1 MVTRSTSMVIS
12 CLPRLLTSVYFSF
25 LLGSGEAR
33 EFLPTVSIE
42 RNKNLTP
49 NKPPFIRILEASSSM
64 YNMSHPRVRS
74 LANAEKT
81 VFLNDI
87 TIYFQGLPTL
97 FDENTRKAFEKSTE
111 RYLTESVLAG
121 TSDFKFSSK
130 ITDQGRGYVICD
142 FEIELQGKAAP
153 SISAAEVMFRDLI
166 SYSFNDAYSNKSY
179 IKLLKDS
186 SFNFQNIKAV
196 SLVAKWTSE
205 PTRSPEP
212 TTITTA
218 TPTLSPASPLQEFY
232 VDGLF
237 LEFYGIAELNQLD
250 RYLLK
255 IVTEKFLQ
263 GAIIPELGADFQQV
277 TVKLTVSEDYFFNK
291 MKVGLEVTGSVRAV
305 QSMTSFALNNNAL
318 KNILVGTFHL
328 KQDDYLSKLIV
339 LRKGL
344 YNFKISILSAA
355 PSAFPSES
363 TDEPT
368 LYQPSQTPS
377 LFVDAA
383 TNYPS
388 HKLSYD
394 PSENPS
400 PVPFNLPSEEPSFI
414 LSKIPSVEPNFLP
427 SSTPSSPTNYPTL
440 FPVSSPSI
448 GPTNE
453 PTFTPSDKHSFY
465 PSNIPSTLPSNLPSI
480 LPSKSNRPNNN
491 PSQVPSEY
499 PTLAPT
505 PCLDDNTYTS
515 RYGLKCGD
523 YSQRPCSEMHNT
535 GFSLLE
541 VEELIMRCK
550 KTCNNCQLSRNPSGL
565 PSTTDTI
572 ISSQAHSE
580 VHDPSTEPRGS
591 QTERCSNDISFKDK
605 YGFNCEF
612 YRHADCSQLEKQ
624 GFSKIDMDA
633 LVSACPDSCNT
644 DCPYDTITSFD
655 DNDSCIDNP
664 NFRDSRY
671 GLSCTQHD
679 GITCEKLVKIG
690 FSEKIVKEIVA
701 QCPYSCKKC
710 PGMSNVGNHT
720 FISGRAIYEDGIATN
735 SPNFIL
741 ILGSSI
747 AGSII
752 IAFLLFV
759 SIFHRKIKNTGNDG
773 QTSPTKSQVS
783 KQYSYYSKGDDGDPS
798 NFTSDSFRPVSG
810 SESTEN
816 NSFVELTV
824 GEMDEINIHSG
835 SRVPNNSGVFDIARV
850 ASVLPEGHDW
860 VPVTSS
866 FDCSSEC
873 EIQEIILMSKPAEGG
888 PSRSRSSKSKMDSN
902 MFGPATTMAV
912 GLGSLQR
919 FSHKIPPKVNPNSSM
934 SSRLSNSIPSG
945 FKIIDD
951 DSSELKGIDEDTDLS
966 ELDFERDESPP
977 NSISSLSSYSLV

>member
-1 MVTRSTSMVIS
+1 MVIS
-12 CLPRLLTSVYFSF
+12 CLPLLLTSVYFSF
-25 LLGSGEAR
+25 LLGFGEAR
-33 EFLPTVSIE
+33 DFLSTVSIK
-42 RNKNLTP
+42 RNRNYKNLTP
-49 NKPPFIRILEASSSM
+49 NKHPFIRIVEASSSM
-64 YNMSHPRVRS
+64 YKMSHPRVRS
-74 LANAEKT
+74 LANAENT
-81 VFLNDI
+81 VFLDDI
-87 TIYFQGLPTL
+87 TIYFQGLPTS
-97 FDENTRKAFEKSTE
+97 FDKNTRQAFEKSTE

-186 SFNFQNIKAV
+186 SFNFRNIKAV

-205 PTRSPEP
+205 PTRSPKP
-212 TTITTA
+212 TAIMTDS
-218 TPTLSPASPLQEFY
+218 PTLVPASSLLEFY

-263 GAIIPELGADFQQV
+263 GAIIPELGADFQKV

-291 MKVGLEVTGSVRAV
+291 MKVGLEVTGSVRADR
-305 QSMTSFALNNNAL
+305 SMTSLVLNNNAV

-328 KQDDYLSKLIV
+328 KHDDYLSKLIV

-344 YNFKISILSAA
+344 YNFKTSILSDA

-363 TDEPT
+363 TGRPT
-368 LYQPSQTPS
+368 LHKPSQTPS
-377 LFVDAA
+377 SFVAA
-383 TNYPS
+383 PTNYPS
-388 HKLSYD
+388 NNFSYE

-400 PVPFNLPSEEPSFI
+400 TVPSNLPSEETSFI
-414 LSKIPSVEPNFLP
+414 PSKISSAEPNFRP
-427 SSTPSSPTNYPTL
+427 SSTPSSPTNNPSL
-440 FPVSSPSI
+440 SPVLSPSTV
-448 GPTNE
+448 PTNE
-453 PTFTPSDKHSFY
+453 LTFTPSNKPSFF
-465 PSNIPSTLPSNLPSI
+465 PNNIPSTLPSNLPSI

-491 PSQVPSEY
+491 PSQLPSEY
-499 PTLAPT
+499 PTLVPT
-505 PCLDDNTYTS
+505 PCIDDNTYTS
-515 RYGLKCGD
+515 RYALKCSD
-523 YSQRPCSEMHNT
+523 YSQKPCSEMHNND
-535 GFSLLE
+535 FSLEE
-541 VEELIMRCK
+541 VEELMMRCK
-550 KTCNNCQLSRNPSGL
+550 KTCNNCQLSRNPSMW
-565 PSTTDTI
+565 PSTTDTVI
-572 ISSQAHSE
+572 LSQVRSE
-580 VHDPSTEPRGS
+580 VHEPSTEPRGS

-624 GFSKIDMDA
+624 GFSKIDMDI

-644 DCPYDTITSFD
+644 DCPHDTITSFD
-655 DNDSCIDNP
+655 DNGLCIDNP

-679 GITCEKLVKIG
+679 GITCEKLVRIG

-710 PGMSNVGNHT
+710 PGMSNVGNNT
-720 FISGRAIYEDGIATN
+720 FIGSRAINEDGITSD

-741 ILGSSI
+741 ILGSCI

-759 SIFHRKIKNTGNDG
+759 SIFYRKIKNTGNHG
-773 QTSPTKSQVS
+773 HTSPTKSQVS

-798 NFTSDSFRPVSG
+798 NFTSSSFRPVSE

-824 GEMDEINIHSG
+824 GDMDEINIHSG

-873 EIQEIILMSKPAEGG
+873 DIQEIILMSQPAEGS

-919 FSHKIPPKVNPNSSM
+919 FSHKPPKTNPNSSM

-945 FKIIDD
+945 FKMVDD

-977 NSISSLSSYSLV
+977 NSISSLSSYSLA